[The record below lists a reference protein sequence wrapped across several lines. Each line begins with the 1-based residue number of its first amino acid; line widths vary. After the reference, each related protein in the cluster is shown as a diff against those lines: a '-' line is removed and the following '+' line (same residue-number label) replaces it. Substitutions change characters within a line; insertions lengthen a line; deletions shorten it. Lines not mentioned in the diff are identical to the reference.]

1 MSYDWDLRR
10 EEGELTSWRHGLYIK
25 ASVTYFSTS
34 KHKEWALKWPKYL
47 FLQISALG
55 LVDFN
60 LRWALHVVVYP
71 RKSDA
76 LNACTCEGLIFYA
89 FFWGTEVPGVLKLDL
104 NFQAK
109 ETKSWFTQNCLSL
122 VYILRVFQPQNVKDS
137 VHPLIIA
144 CDQAFIFQSLTYWK
158 LCNLLE
164 NFKKE
169 INTFPW

>member
-1 MSYDWDLRR
+1 MRYDWDLRR

-47 FLQISALG
+47 FLQIGALG

-60 LRWALHVVVYP
+60 LRWALHAVVYL

-89 FFWGTEVPGVLKLDL
+89 FFWGTEVPGVFKLDL

-122 VYILRVFQPQNVKDS
+122 VYILRGVSAPERKGF
-137 VHPLIIA
+137 
-144 CDQAFIFQSLTYWK
+144 SLSLNYCMWSGIYLPVSNILKITQFTW
-158 LCNLLE
+158 E
-164 NFKKE
+164 F
-169 INTFPW
+169 